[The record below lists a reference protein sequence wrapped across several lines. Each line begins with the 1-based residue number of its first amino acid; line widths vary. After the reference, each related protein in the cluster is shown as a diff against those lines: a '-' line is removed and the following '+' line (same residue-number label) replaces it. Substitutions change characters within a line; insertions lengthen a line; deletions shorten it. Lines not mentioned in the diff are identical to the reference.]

1 MDASLQR
8 GTPRRRPGLLLG
20 FVIAGAVAVLVPTA
34 ATAGAHTR
42 SSEPIVAYATAA
54 VKKLT
59 TPSTT
64 WTGPTTGPKLAPDKT
79 IVYVDGD
86 ASNSVN
92 ALWGT
97 YLEQVGKRIGWTVK
111 LIDGKGTAA
120 GWQTAMEQALALKP
134 DGIVTST
141 DGATMSSEFAKAQ
154 KLGIPVVGFH
164 LTAGPGAYPQYH
176 VYWNIGG
183 KPQSIGAALADY
195 IIADSQGKGSAI
207 ILYDHQYAVATMK
220 AVAMKQEFAK
230 CKTCKLLLYD
240 SLPLNQMQT
249 LVPQAMT
256 SWVQKYPKP
265 FYVMTCCDVY
275 YDFAVVPLQTA
286 HVPTSDVR
294 LLGMDAPPTAYAR
307 IRSGKYEVVSV
318 PEPQEEQAY
327 QAIDELNRAI
337 QHQKPST
344 YVPPTYLVTKA
355 NVNQAGGPQSQYKP
369 AYPFAANYL
378 KIWGV
383 K

>member
-1 MDASLQR
+1 MDVSLQR
-8 GTPRRRPGLLLG
+8 GTLRRRPGLLLG
-20 FVIAGAVAVLVPTA
+20 LVAAAAVAVLVPTA
-34 ATAGAHTR
+34 ASA
-42 SSEPIVAYATAA
+42 SIVADAQAA
-54 VKKLT
+54 VMKLT
-59 TPSTT
+59 TPSDT
-64 WTGPTTGPKLAPDKT
+64 WTGPTSGPKLASGKH

-97 YLEQVGKRIGWTVK
+97 YLQKVTEKIGWTVT

-141 DGATMSSEFAKAQ
+141 DAATMASEFAKAEG
-154 KLGIPVVGFH
+154 LGIPIVGFH
-164 LTAGPGAYPQYH
+164 LTAGPGAYPEYH

-183 KPQSIGAALADY
+183 APDSIGAALADY
-195 IIADSQGKGSAI
+195 IIADSQGKGQAI
-207 ILYDHQYAVATMK
+207 IVYDAQYAVATMK
-220 AVAMKQEFAK
+220 AEAMKKEFAK
-230 CKTCKLLLYD
+230 CETCKLLLYD

-249 LVPQAMT
+249 LVPKAMT
-256 SWVQKYPKP
+256 SWVQTYSRP

-275 YDFAVVPLQTA
+275 YDFAVVPLQA
-286 HVPTSDVR
+286 AKVPYDDVR

-307 IRSGKYEVVSV
+307 IRQGRYEIVSV
-318 PEPQEEQAY
+318 PEPQQEEAY
-327 QAIDELNRAI
+327 MAIDQLNRAI
-337 QHQKPST
+337 QGEKPSP

-355 NVNQAGGPQSQYKP
+355 NVDKAGGTESRYEP
-369 AYPFAANYL
+369 AYPYAAKYL
-378 KIWGV
+378 EIWGI

>member
-1 MDASLQR
+1 MDGSLQR
-8 GTPRRRPGLLLG
+8 GSPRRRTGLLLG
-20 FVIAGAVAVLVPTA
+20 LVAAAAFAVLVPTA
-34 ATAGAHTR
+34 ATADSQANA
-42 SSEPIVAYATAA
+42 SIVADAKAA
-54 VKKLT
+54 VEKVT
-59 TPSTT
+59 TPSET
-64 WTGPTTGPKLAPDKT
+64 WTGPTSGPKLASGKH

-97 YLEQVGKRIGWTVK
+97 YLQQVTEKIGWTVT

-141 DGATMSSEFAKAQ
+141 DAATMASEFAKAQ
-154 KLGIPVVGFH
+154 KLGIPIVGFH
-164 LTAGPGAYPQYH
+164 LTAGPGAYPDYN

-183 KPQSIGAALADY
+183 EPTSIGAALADY
-195 IIADSQGKGSAI
+195 IIAESEGKGQAI
-207 ILYDHQYAVATMK
+207 ILYDNQYAVATMK
-220 AVAMKQEFAK
+220 AEAMKKEFAK
-230 CKTCKLLLYD
+230 CETCTLLLYD

-249 LVPQAMT
+249 LVPKAMT
-256 SWVQKYPKP
+256 GWVQKYSKP

-286 HVPTSDVR
+286 QVPFGDVR

-307 IRSGKYEVVSV
+307 IRQGKYEIVSV
-318 PEPQEEQAY
+318 PEPQQEEAY
-327 QAIDELNRAI
+327 MAIDQLNRAI
-337 QHQKPST
+337 QGEKPSP

-355 NVNQAGGPQSQYKP
+355 NVETAGGTKSQYEP
-369 AYPFAANYL
+369 AYPYAAKYL
-378 KIWGV
+378 ENWGV